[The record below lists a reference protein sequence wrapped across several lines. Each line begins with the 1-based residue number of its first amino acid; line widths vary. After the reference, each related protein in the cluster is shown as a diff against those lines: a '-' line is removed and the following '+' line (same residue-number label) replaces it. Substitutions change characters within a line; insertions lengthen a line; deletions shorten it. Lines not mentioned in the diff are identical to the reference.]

1 MRYSLNN
8 VRASGAKELLVH
20 SFESGIYLVEA
31 DMGEDHGYITDFEG
45 KNLMFHSVQEV
56 REALR
61 DVNAPMWL
69 VEETAY
75 DEMCGSSESHNAP
88 MKIPLNS

>member
-1 MRYSLNN
+1 MRHSLHA
-8 VRASGAKELLVH
+8 VQAQGADEIAVH

-31 DMGEDHGYITDFEG
+31 TVNGDTGYITNGNGENAKF
-45 KNLMFHSVQEV
+45 NSVQEV
-56 REALR
+56 KEAFKHSKI
-61 DVNAPMWL
+61 PTKYL

-88 MKIPLNS
+88 MRIPL